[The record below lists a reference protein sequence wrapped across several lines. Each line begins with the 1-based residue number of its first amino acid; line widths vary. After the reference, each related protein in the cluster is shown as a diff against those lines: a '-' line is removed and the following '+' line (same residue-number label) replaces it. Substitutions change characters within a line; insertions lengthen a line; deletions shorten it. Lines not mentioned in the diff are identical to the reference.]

1 MNQQNNQPGNNENQP
16 QYYDRRAARRQ
27 RIAERRAMRSGGGS
41 WILGAVLI
49 LVGIFFLLQEYTSF
63 ELQNWWAFF
72 ILIPAVGAFG
82 NAWRVYRNGG
92 RLSMPARA
100 SLISGF
106 LLTMVA
112 AIFLLNLD
120 WGILGPVLLIL
131 AGIGV
136 LVNVVLPG

>member
-1 MNQQNNQPGNNENQP
+1 MNQQINQPESNENQP
-16 QYYDRRAARRQ
+16 QYYDRRVVRRQ
-27 RIAERRAMRSGGGS
+27 RIAERRAMRSGGGG
-41 WILGAVLI
+41 WVLGAVLI
-49 LVGIFFLLQEYTSF
+49 LVGIFLLLQEYTSL

-82 NAWRVYRNGG
+82 NAWRVYRNEN
-92 RLSMPARA
+92 RISLPARA